1 MTDYTKEN
9 HWYGHNGGEC
19 PVHPETEVHI
29 ACISGQHFEG
39 PAKKYAWEHNLSREK
54 FHSDIISFHITR
66 LYREPRPAREW
77 WVNRYYGSPNDD
89 TLFASRAEADSAAL
103 DENRIEC
110 VHVREVLPEGD
121 A

>member
-9 HWYGHNGGEC
+9 HWYGHNGEAM
-19 PVHPETEVHI
+19 PVHPETEVQVMFVDGEKASEQADRFLWTRSPCDPGTII
-29 ACISGQHFEG
+29 AF
-39 PAKKYAWEHNLSREK
+39 R
-54 FHSDIISFHITR
+54 ITR
-66 LYREPRPAREW
+66 LYVEPRPAREW

-110 VHVREVLPEGD
+110 IHVREVLPEGD